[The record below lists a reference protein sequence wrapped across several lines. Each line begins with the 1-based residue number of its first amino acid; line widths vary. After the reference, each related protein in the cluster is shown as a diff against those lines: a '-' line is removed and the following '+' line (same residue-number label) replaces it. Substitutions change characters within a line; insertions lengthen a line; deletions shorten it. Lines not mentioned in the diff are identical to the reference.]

1 MRGMMNAI
9 SERQARRMRADQEEL
24 ADRIARAVPRDGELE
39 PQPGLHFRRCSKST
53 EPLHSFCQ
61 TTFCVVA
68 QGAKEFV
75 LGTDRFRYDPAH
87 YMICTVE
94 LPFIGQIIEASPER
108 RGAGGQK

>member
-1 MRGMMNAI
+1 MRGMMNAT

-68 QGAKEFV
+68 QGAKE
-75 LGTDRFRYDPAH
+75 PA
-87 YMICTVE
+87 
-94 LPFIGQIIEASPER
+94 
-108 RGAGGQK
+108 